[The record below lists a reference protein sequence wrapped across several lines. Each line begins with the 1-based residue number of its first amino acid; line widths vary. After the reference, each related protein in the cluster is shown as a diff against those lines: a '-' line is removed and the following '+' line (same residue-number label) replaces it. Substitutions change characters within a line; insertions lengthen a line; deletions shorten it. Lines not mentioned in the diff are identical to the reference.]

1 MGECM
6 YKISYTGD
14 GATTEFPFA
23 FSFFQNADVHVAIDE
38 VLQSETSGI
47 YSVVPNDDF
56 SGGTIVFQT
65 APAANTTID
74 IFRRI
79 ALARV
84 IDYQPTLPID
94 VAALNADFNFLLEAF
109 RDLRTVDV
117 DLTQWANTF
126 DNVKSFLD
134 YNLRVIQ
141 DKLSGGGVMGLYN
154 NLVSVLDGA
163 LPKLINDYGA
173 ITDAAPNENR
183 DDYGIL

>member
-38 VLQSETSGI
+38 VLQSDASGI
-47 YSVVPNDDF
+47 YSVVPNDNF

-65 APAANTTID
+65 APAARATID

-163 LPKLINDYGA
+163 LPKLINDYGL
-173 ITDAAPNENR
+173 ITDVAPNENR
-183 DDYGIL
+183 DDYGVL

>member
-1 MGECM
+1 M

-38 VLQSETSGI
+38 VLQSDASGI

-65 APAANTTID
+65 APAARATM
-74 IFRRI
+74 
-79 ALARV
+79 
-84 IDYQPTLPID
+84 PID

-163 LPKLINDYGA
+163 LPKLINDYGL
-173 ITDAAPNENR
+173 ITDVAPNENR